1 VAKGKTLRDLDLV
14 DRKIL
19 SILQSDGRIPNADLA
34 TRISLSATPTLE
46 RVRRL
51 EREGFIE
58 GYVAILNPE
67 KMDAAMTAFVE
78 VNLDRTNE
86 DVLETFARAAFA
98 TPEIVECN
106 MIAGGFDYLLKIRVE
121 NMTAYRKFMG
131 TRLAELPGIRA
142 THTFM
147 VMENVKNSPA
157 FPVDLPVRPE
167 PPQRKPK

>member
-1 VAKGKTLRDLDLV
+1 MTAKLMGREDWSRHIETAAREGKTLATYAREQG
-14 DRKIL
+14 
-19 SILQSDGRIPNADLA
+19 LQAQELYAYKKRLRRRTAE
-34 TRISLSATPTLE
+34 LE
-46 RVRRL
+46 RSQVV
-51 EREGFIE
+51 IE
-58 GYVAILNPE
+58 EAKKQAVKSN
-67 KMDAAMTAFVE
+67 AFVE

-86 DVLETFARAAFA
+86 DVLETFARAALA

-121 NMTAYRKFMG
+121 DMTAYRKFMG

-167 PPQRKPK
+167 PRQRKPK

>member
-1 VAKGKTLRDLDLV
+1 MAQGKTLRDLDLV

-34 TRISLSATPTLE
+34 SRINLSATPTLE

-58 GYVAILNPE
+58 GYVAVLNPE

-86 DVLETFARAAFA
+86 DVLEKFAHAALA

-121 NMTAYRKFMG
+121 NMNAYRKFMG
-131 TRLAELPGIRA
+131 GGLAELPGIRA
-142 THTFM
+142 THSFM
-147 VMENVKNSPA
+147 VMERIKDA
-157 FPVDLPVRPE
+157 TYFPVGIPVISSKK
-167 PPQRKPK
+167 RKS

>member
-1 VAKGKTLRDLDLV
+1 MTNSKTLRDLDQM

-19 SILQSDGRIPNADLA
+19 SVLQGEGRIPNAELA
-34 TRISLSATPTLE
+34 ERINLSPTPTLE

-58 GYVAILNPE
+58 RYVAVLNPV
-67 KMDAAMTAFVE
+67 KMEAAMTAFVE

-86 DVLETFARAAFA
+86 DVLEKFARAAKA

-121 NMTAYRKFMG
+121 DMSAYRRFLG
-131 TRLAELPGIRA
+131 SGLAGIPGIRT
-142 THTFM
+142 THTFV
-147 VMENVKNSPA
+147 VMEKVKEVSA
-157 FPVDLPVRPE
+157 YPVGLPLRA
-167 PPQRKPK
+167 